1 VTIVVPAVDAVV
13 ARKTVED
20 LLARPYPG
28 EFEIVLAA
36 PRPADQEM
44 PPGQGGTGEQDGA
57 SEPDDAGD
65 PGDSGGQSG
74 VGAPADG
81 SGPAVAADPL
91 EDIVALDPRI
101 SLIHI
106 KDTSEGALVNAA
118 AFAGRY
124 PVLSRPWPGS
134 GDWVELL
141 KHATSAMSITGADV
155 VGGAAFA
162 VGYGSAERAI
172 SRAMN
177 SRLGVGPRPTRVGAA
192 KGPVDSV
199 RMVAIRRDA
208 FERAGGLD
216 QSFAG
221 AGDWEL
227 QHRVR
232 RSGGMVWLDP
242 SLSLRR
248 RAPASIKDLVRV
260 FFHTGAMRRRII
272 AAHTDSS
279 TWRYVVPPV
288 LVGALVLTLTGGL
301 IGGAFGLKW
310 MWLLTLT
317 PLVYALAVLI
327 AVMIAGSGLGV
338 AGRVRMWWSVMAIHL
353 SWGAGFL
360 FGDRR
365 RGRNDPSRT
374 AR

>member
-1 VTIVVPAVDAVV
+1 VTIVVPAIDVAV

-20 LLARPYPG
+20 LLERPYPG

-36 PRPADQEM
+36 PQL
-44 PPGQGGTGEQDGA
+44 
-57 SEPDDAGD
+57 PDNSA
-65 PGDSGGQSG
+65 Q
-74 VGAPADG
+74 
-81 SGPAVAADPL
+81 ADPL
-91 EDIVALDPRI
+91 DLIAALDARV
-101 SLIHI
+101 SVIHTR
-106 KDTSEGALVNAA
+106 DTSEGALVNAA
-118 AFAGRY
+118 AYAGRF

-141 KHATSAMSITGADV
+141 KQATSAMSITGADV

-221 AGDWEL
+221 AQDWEL

-232 RSGGMVWLDP
+232 RSGGMVWSDP

-248 RAPASIKDLVRV
+248 RAPASITELARA

-272 AAHTDSS
+272 AAHAGSS

-288 LVGALVLTLTGGL
+288 LVCALALAVAGGL
-301 IGGAFGLKW
+301 IGGSFGLTW
-310 MWLLTLT
+310 MWWLTLT
-317 PLVYALAVLI
+317 PVVYALAVLV
-327 AVMIAGSGLGV
+327 AVAIAGSGLRV
-338 AGRVRMWWSVMAIHL
+338 AGRIRMWWSVMAIHL

-365 RGRNDPSRT
+365 RRRSDPDRH